1 VCSLRHNEPCA
12 RGKIRLKTALG
23 ARGDVGLKREA
34 SMDREHY
41 SSAISS
47 AVEFFE
53 GYGTLAVILN
63 VSVDD
68 LRRWVEGK
76 AYPPADVLRRIAD
89 LPRRR
94 GRGHVAASKIGLA
107 AGGDALIER
116 P

>member
-1 VCSLRHNEPCA
+1 VFSTPQLACA

-23 ARGDVGLKREA
+23 RRRDVGWKREA

-41 SSAISS
+41 SSTISS

-76 AYPPADVLRRIAD
+76 SYPPAEVLRRID
-89 LPRRR
+89 NLRRPDR
-94 GRGHVAASKIGLA
+94 LRSVV
-107 AGGDALIER
+107 
-116 P
+116 